1 VDNDLEP
8 ARVDCVGGIVTGPDG
23 RLLLIQRG
31 KEPSR
36 GCWSVPGGRVEW
48 DETLIEAV
56 AREVLEETG
65 VSVDVGD
72 LVGTV
77 ERDAPDGSVYVIY
90 DFTCTP
96 VGSLEAV
103 AGDDADDDGWFTSE
117 EVRAL
122 DCSPGLVEALVDWGF
137 LR

>member
-1 VDNDLEP
+1 MDGE
-8 ARVDCVGGIVTGPDG
+8 RVDCVGGIVTDSDG

-31 KEPSR
+31 QEPAL

-48 DETLIEAV
+48 DETLVEAA

-65 VSVDVGD
+65 LKVVVGD

-90 DFTCTP
+90 DFACTP
-96 VGSLEAV
+96 EGDPSSVV
-103 AGDDADDDGWFTSE
+103 AGSDADDAGWFTAD

-122 DCSPGLVEALVDWGF
+122 NCSPGLVEAFVEWGV
-137 LR
+137 LPGS